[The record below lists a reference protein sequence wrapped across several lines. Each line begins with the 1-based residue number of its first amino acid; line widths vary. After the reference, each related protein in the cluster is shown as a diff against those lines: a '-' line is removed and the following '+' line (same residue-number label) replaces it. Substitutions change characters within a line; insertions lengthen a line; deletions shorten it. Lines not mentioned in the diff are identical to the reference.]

1 MYSKQCKC
9 INVQCTVHK
18 CTGCTVY
25 KCTGFT
31 VYKCTGCTEC
41 TPWDWQAAKE
51 PLTFDQLEQ
60 RFRNNNKLIN
70 IIFIFKKMQTC
81 ALKIR
86 HSESP
91 NQSKKS
97 YFQKKT

>member
-9 INVQCTVHK
+9 INVQCK
-18 CTGCTVY
+18 M
-25 KCTGFT
+25 
-31 VYKCTGCTEC
+31 YKCTGCTEC

-70 IIFIFKKMQTC
+70 IIFIFSKIQTC
-81 ALKIR
+81 AQKSDTR
-86 HSESP
+86 
-91 NQSKKS
+91 NQSKKIKEVFS
-97 YFQKKT
+97 KKAHNINNII